1 MSAEPSRTW
10 REQVVID
17 FLHLLTDRSVA
28 LLANPRGEPRL
39 AAASSE
45 KAGLLEL
52 FRLPLPLRDQVIGA
66 LNLFSAGGGP
76 LGAADLRIG
85 QALAD
90 VATIRLLHELDV
102 HRRETVASSS
112 TAR

>member
-1 MSAEPSRTW
+1 M
-10 REQVVID
+10 VID

-76 LGAADLRIG
+76 LGAADRAG
-85 QALAD
+85 AGRRGHHQAAARARRAPPRD
-90 VATIRLLHELDV
+90 
-102 HRRETVASSS
+102 RRE
-112 TAR
+112 

>member
-17 FLHLLTDRSVA
+17 FLYLLTDRSVA
-28 LLANPRGEPRL
+28 LLAASVAGVVLANPCGEPRL

-45 KAGLLEL
+45 KAGLL
-52 FRLPLPLRDQVIGA
+52 
-66 LNLFSAGGGP
+66 
-76 LGAADLRIG
+76 
-85 QALAD
+85 
-90 VATIRLLHELDV
+90 VATIRLLHERDV

-112 TAR
+112 RAR